1 MHCRGEARRRGIRL
15 ERQGVRKQ
23 KMATGRLRRRKST
36 SQPSGWLRGRGASM
50 ALWLRLSAAHSR
62 KHSLESPARHQNRVK
77 YAREDV
83 QTPLL
88 QRDNTDICIHQ
99 KSHYFSD
106 KTNRHQSLETLRDF
120 YCKSQFTNPE
130 EKFFAQ
136 KLLFAIS
143 DAFKFLRRI
152 PCFRINLIRNTYSY
166 WKNELLN
173 LD

>member
-15 ERQGVRKQ
+15 ERQGVRQ
-23 KMATGRLRRRKST
+23 RKMATGRVRRKKST

-62 KHSLESPARHQNRVK
+62 KHLLESPARHQNRVK

-106 KTNRHQSLETLRDF
+106 KTNRHQSLETLWEISTASHNLQTQR
-120 YCKSQFTNPE
+120 KS
-130 EKFFAQ
+130 FFCSEVA
-136 KLLFAIS
+136 LCHF
-143 DAFKFLRRI
+143 R
-152 PCFRINLIRNTYSY
+152 CF
-166 WKNELLN
+166 
-173 LD
+173 